1 MLVAAGCG
9 AGAPTSQSLP
19 VAPAR
24 GIVLISIDTLRADH
38 LGAYGYHRDTSP
50 FFDALADQGTLYENA
65 IVQYPSTLTS
75 HMSIFTGLFP
85 HEHGV
90 FPPDSV
96 LPEAIDSVT
105 QVLKRAGFRTAGH
118 TEGGFVAGRFGFDRG
133 FDVYTDPD
141 ATSEYDVED
150 TFERGVEFLSTLSPQ
165 DRFFLFLHTYAVH
178 DPYTPP
184 ADYRS
189 LFFDGEP
196 PADTDSSGRRLRA
209 VNRGTDHIDGLTVE
223 YFVSQYDASIRW
235 VDDELRR
242 FFDQLTALDLRRDTA
257 IIITSDHGEE
267 FLEHGRLAHTQV
279 YPECVRVPLLIIHPE
294 LGGARVPHLV
304 QSVDVAPAI
313 LELIGLPVWDQP
325 SGSSLLATAHVA
337 RGATTHAFAEVIE
350 EEHVRSIFARDAEGR
365 HQLLTAAEPHDPE
378 GTWIARRVS
387 FDVDGGEIDLEVQSF
402 AVPRELR
409 VLVDGRLEKTITIE
423 PRWTS
428 VRLDH
433 GLRGD
438 GHRVTLE
445 VDGCVSP
452 RDLGVGDDDRCLG
465 LQVAGPQLRRFE
477 LYDLE
482 RDPLAQHDIAR
493 TSVGV
498 RQLLSQQLAELTWEP
513 RSQPERRPL
522 TDEER
527 RALEALGYLDPSR

>member
-9 AGAPTSQSLP
+9 AGQPIPRSLSVTPT
-19 VAPAR
+19 R

-38 LGAYGYHRDTSP
+38 LGAYGYDRDTSP
-50 FFDALADQGTLYENA
+50 FFDALAGQGILYENA

-90 FPPDSV
+90 FPPDSI
-96 LPEAIDSVT
+96 LPETIESVT
-105 QVLKRAGFRTAGH
+105 QVLKRGGFRTAGH

-133 FDVYTDPD
+133 FDEYTDPD
-141 ATSEYDVED
+141 ATSEMDVED
-150 TFERGVEFLSTLSPQ
+150 TFRRGVEFLSTLGPQ

-189 LFFDGEP
+189 LFFDAEP
-196 PADTDSSGRRLRA
+196 PENTDSGGRRLRA
-209 VNRGTDHIDGLTVE
+209 VNRGTDHIDGRTAE

-235 VDDELRR
+235 VDDVLRR
-242 FFDQLTALDLRRDTA
+242 FFDQLTALDLRRDTT

-279 YPECVRVPLLIIHPE
+279 YPECVRVPLLIVRPE
-294 LGGARVPHLV
+294 VERSRVPHLV
-304 QSVDVAPAI
+304 QSVDLAPTI
-313 LELIGLPVWDQP
+313 LELVGLPGWKQP
-325 SGSSLLATAHVA
+325 SGSSVLATAHLA
-337 RGATTHAFAEVIE
+337 RGAATHAFAEVIE
-350 EEHVRSIFARDAEGR
+350 EVHVRSFFARNAEGR
-365 HQLLTAAEPHDPE
+365 HQLLTASPPHDPE
-378 GTWIARRVS
+378 GTWIASSVS
-387 FDVDGGEIDLEVQSF
+387 FDVDGGEINLEVQSF

-409 VLVDGRLEKTITIE
+409 VSIDGRLEKTMTIE
-423 PRWTS
+423 PRWAS

-452 RDLGVGDDDRCLG
+452 RDLGVGDDGRCLG
-465 LQVAGPQLRRFE
+465 FQVAGPKLHRLE

-493 TSVGV
+493 AAVEL
-498 RQLLSQQLAELTWEP
+498 RQILFQQLANLTWEP
-513 RSQPERRPL
+513 RSQPARRPL
-522 TDEER
+522 TEEER
-527 RALEALGYLDPSR
+527 RALEALGYLDPSQ

>member
-9 AGAPTSQSLP
+9 AGQPIPQSSSVTPT
-19 VAPAR
+19 R
-24 GIVLISIDTLRADH
+24 GIVLISIATLRADH
-38 LGAYGYHRDTSP
+38 LGAYGYDRDTSP
-50 FFDALADQGTLYENA
+50 FFDALAGEGTLYENA

-75 HMSIFTGLFP
+75 YMSIFTGLFP

-90 FPPDSV
+90 FPPDSI
-96 LPEAIDSVT
+96 LPETIESVT
-105 QVLKRAGFRTAGH
+105 QILKRRGFRTAGH

-133 FDVYTDPD
+133 FDDYTDPD
-141 ATSEYDVED
+141 ATSENDVED
-150 TFERGVEFLSTLSPQ
+150 TFRRGVDFMSTLGPQ

-184 ADYRS
+184 VDYRS
-189 LFFDGEP
+189 LFFDSEL

-209 VNRGTDHIDGLTVE
+209 VNRGTDHIDGRTAE

-235 VDDELRR
+235 VDDVLRR

-267 FLEHGRLAHTQV
+267 FFEHGRLAHTQV
-279 YPECVRVPLLIIHPE
+279 YPECVRVPLLIIYPGAE
-294 LGGARVPHLV
+294 GARIPHLV
-304 QSVDVAPAI
+304 QSIDLAPTI

-325 SGSSLLATAHVA
+325 SGSSLLATADLA
-337 RGATTHAFAEVIE
+337 PGAATRAFAEVIE
-350 EEHVRSIFARDAEGR
+350 EVHVRSLFTRDAEAR
-365 HQLLTAAEPHDPE
+365 HQLLTSEEPHDPG
-378 GTWIARRVS
+378 GTWIASRVS
-387 FDVDGGEIDLEVQSF
+387 FDVDSEEIDLEVQSF

-409 VLVDGRLEKTITIE
+409 VSVDGRLEKTITIE
-423 PRWTS
+423 PRWAS
-428 VRLDH
+428 VQLDR
-433 GLRGD
+433 GLGNG

-452 RDLGVGDDDRCLG
+452 RDLGVGDDGRCLG
-465 LQVAGPQLRRFE
+465 FQVAGPQLRRFE

-493 TSVGV
+493 TAVEL
-498 RQLLSQQLAELTWEP
+498 RQVLFRQLAELTWEP
-513 RSQPERRPL
+513 RAQPARRPL

-527 RALEALGYLDPSR
+527 HALEALGYLDPSR